1 MAGWDD
7 EKLKRVVEQ
16 KKRGGDGERAKT
28 DIVCKYFLD
37 AIETKKRARK
47 SRAAR
52 TAPPER
58 LTPDAGPGWAA
69 LGLPPQRAAGTAAS
83 SSSTRCCRRVPRP
96 FDSLKLAT
104 HPKGFLDRN
113 GG

>member
-58 LTPDAGPGWAA
+58 LTPDAGPGWAPPTRHRA
-69 LGLPPQRAAGTAAS
+69 WLGRHRAASTARGRHGCSAAES
-83 SSSTRCCRRVPRP
+83 APDGSLMGLRLGRPR
-96 FDSLKLAT
+96 
-104 HPKGFLDRN
+104 
-113 GG
+113 

>member
-52 TAPPER
+52 TAPHTR
-58 LTPDAGPGWAA
+58 HWAWLSASDLTPGLAGPPSGCLHSAREA
-69 LGLPPQRAAGTAAS
+69 RLLGSRARA
-83 SSSTRCCRRVPRP
+83 
-96 FDSLKLAT
+96 
-104 HPKGFLDRN
+104 
-113 GG
+113 

>member
-52 TAPPER
+52 TAPPECLR
-58 LTPDAGPGWAA
+58 PDARPGWAA
-69 LGLPPQRAAGTAAS
+69 IGLPPQRAAGTAAPQQS
-83 SSSTRCCRRVPRP
+83 AR
-96 FDSLKLAT
+96 LMAA
-104 HPKGFLDRN
+104 
-113 GG
+113 

>member
-28 DIVCKYFLD
+28 DIVCKHFLD

-52 TAPPER
+52 TAPHTR
-58 LTPDAGPGWAA
+58 HRAWLSASGQTPGLAGPPSGCLQSARQA
-69 LGLPPQRAAGTAAS
+69 RLLGSRA
-83 SSSTRCCRRVPRP
+83 RV
-96 FDSLKLAT
+96 
-104 HPKGFLDRN
+104 
-113 GG
+113 

>member
-1 MAGWDD
+1 MPESLRCCARAEMAGWDD

-52 TAPPER
+52 TAPPTR
-58 LTPDAGPGWAA
+58 HRAW
-69 LGLPPQRAAGTAAS
+69 LGLVRASHRAASTARGRHGCSAAEE
-83 SSSTRCCRRVPRP
+83 R
-96 FDSLKLAT
+96 A
-104 HPKGFLDRN
+104 
-113 GG
+113 

>member
-52 TAPPER
+52 TAPHTR
-58 LTPDAGPGWAA
+58 RRAWLSASDQTPGLAGRH
-69 LGLPPQRAAGTAAS
+69 LAAS
-83 SSSTRCCRRVPRP
+83 AAREAR
-96 FDSLKLAT
+96 LL
-104 HPKGFLDRN
+104 
-113 GG
+113 GGRECA

>member
-52 TAPPER
+52 TAPHTR
-58 LTPDAGPGWAA
+58 HRAWLSASHQTPGLAGPP
-69 LGLPPQRAAGTAAS
+69 LGCLHSAREARLLGSRERA
-83 SSSTRCCRRVPRP
+83 
-96 FDSLKLAT
+96 
-104 HPKGFLDRN
+104 
-113 GG
+113 